1 MSTCPCPTCG
11 QALPAHIV
19 AIDREAGIVVGNG
32 RFAHL
37 TVQEFNIFITIYDGR
52 GRVFSKEQLLRVVA
66 PVWGEE
72 QEIKIVDVF
81 VCKLRK
87 KLQGLGLS
95 IETVWGRGYRLSQQQ
110 METAA

>member
-1 MSTCPCPTCG
+1 MTCPCPTCG
-11 QALPAHIV
+11 QDLPSDLI
-19 AIDREAGIVVGNG
+19 AIDRDAGIVVGNG

-37 TVQEFNIFITIYDGR
+37 TVQEFNVFITIYDGK
-52 GRVFSKEQLLRVVA
+52 GRVFSKEQLLHAVA
-66 PVWGEE
+66 PAWGDE

-87 KLQGLGLS
+87 KLAGLGIS
-95 IETVWGRGYRLSQQQ
+95 IETVWGRGYRLSQQK